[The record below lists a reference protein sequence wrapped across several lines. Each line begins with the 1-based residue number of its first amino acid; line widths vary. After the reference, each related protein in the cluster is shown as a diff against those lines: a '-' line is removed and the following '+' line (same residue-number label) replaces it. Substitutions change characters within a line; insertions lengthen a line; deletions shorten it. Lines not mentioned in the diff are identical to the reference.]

1 MDESGVPSIRELID
15 RIDSALAADDGEIS
29 TLRAELDKFRDENTR
44 LHEVEEQLEYYF
56 ALCRAQ
62 SEMLKESADL
72 QARTL
77 ALLLDKT
84 N

>member
-1 MDESGVPSIRELID
+1 MPSIRELID
-15 RIDSALAADDGEIS
+15 RIDSALAADDVEIS
-29 TLRAELDKFRDENTR
+29 TLRAELDKLRDENTR

-62 SEMLKESADL
+62 SEMLKESADI

>member
-1 MDESGVPSIRELID
+1 MPSIRELID
-15 RIDSALAADDGEIS
+15 RVDSALAADDGEIS
-29 TLRAELDKFRDENTR
+29 TLREELDKFKDENSR

-56 ALCRAQ
+56 TLCRKQ
-62 SEMLKESADL
+62 SEMLKQSADL

-77 ALLLDKT
+77 ALLLRKM

>member
-15 RIDSALAADDGEIS
+15 RIDSALVADDGEIS
-29 TLRAELDKFRDENTR
+29 TLRAELEKLRDENTR
-44 LHEVEEQLEYYF
+44 LHDVEEQLEYYIV
-56 ALCRAQ
+56 LCRAQ
-62 SEMLKESADL
+62 AEMLKESADL

-84 N
+84 K